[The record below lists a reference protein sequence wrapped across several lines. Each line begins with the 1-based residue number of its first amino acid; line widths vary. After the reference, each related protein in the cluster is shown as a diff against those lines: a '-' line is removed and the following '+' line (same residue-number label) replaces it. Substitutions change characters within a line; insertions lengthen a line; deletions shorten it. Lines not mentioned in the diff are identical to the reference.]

1 MNKRTAFRIT
11 QGVYY
16 LSLGTW
22 FGAMVM
28 LVLTAIT
35 VFATVR
41 QFDVSIHAGPY
52 GQGMWED
59 RATAILAGG
68 IVGNVLRALAVV
80 QVICAA
86 SAVACAA
93 LQSSVFACRLAG
105 GRRGKANLL
114 RLALLF
120 VPIVIL
126 AADQAVV
133 TPRIWQ
139 TRQVMYDSEQP
150 EQVRQQAQARF
161 DRLHTASERMG
172 GLATLAL
179 AGAILVSPFAWRDP
193 AQMQQGEQ
201 ANG

>member
-41 QFDVSIHAGPY
+41 QFDVSINAGPY
-52 GQGMWED
+52 GDAMWQE
-59 RATAILAGG
+59 RAVPILAGG
-68 IVGNVLRALAVV
+68 IVGNVLRSLAVV
-80 QVICAA
+80 QAICAA
-86 SAVACAA
+86 AAVACAA

-126 AADQAVV
+126 AVDQAAV
-133 TPRIWQ
+133 TPSIWQ
-139 TRQVMYDSEQP
+139 ARQVMYDSDQP
-150 EQVRQQAQARF
+150 QQIREQAQARF
-161 DRLHTASERMG
+161 DKLHTVSERMG
-172 GLATLAL
+172 GLAMLAL
-179 AGAILVSPFAWRDP
+179 AGTILVSPFAWRDP

-201 ANG
+201 CYG